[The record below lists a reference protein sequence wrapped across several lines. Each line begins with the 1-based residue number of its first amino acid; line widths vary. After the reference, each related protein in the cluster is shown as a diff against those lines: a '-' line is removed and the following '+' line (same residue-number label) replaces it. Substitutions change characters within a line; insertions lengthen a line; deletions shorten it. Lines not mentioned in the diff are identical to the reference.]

1 MFKKIFITILIIVG
15 LFCTITIY
23 NHYFKY
29 QEFSKETREW
39 MLWYDSLPKEDR
51 RAISYFPSELS
62 EAIENGYEYK
72 SYEE

>member
-1 MFKKIFITILIIVG
+1 MFKKIIITILFIVG

-23 NHYFKY
+23 NNYFKY
-29 QEFSKETREW
+29 REFSNESTEW
-39 MLWYDSLPKEDR
+39 MLWYDSLSKEDR

>member
-23 NHYFKY
+23 NNYFKY
-29 QEFSKETREW
+29 REFSKETREW

-51 RAISYFPSELS
+51 QAISYFPSELS